1 MTSMPAAIALQ
12 GLTKR
17 FGPDRGVFDVGFEVQ
32 EGAIFG
38 FLGPNGA
45 GKTTLIRL
53 MLAYLRPDAGRATVL
68 GLDAQRDPVAIRRRL
83 GYVPAELKLDEEG
96 TALALL
102 KYLAGYRPPGALAR
116 AKELAE
122 RLELRLDGRIK
133 TYSKGMKQKVALIQA
148 MMHDPELL
156 ILDEPTEGLDPLM
169 QHALHE
175 LLREAAGRGR
185 TVFFSSHQL
194 AEVDVLCDAV
204 AIIGRGK
211 LLAHEDVATLRS
223 RRRRILRI
231 VLTEPVTPAIP
242 GGTLVRQDGLV
253 ATFHYTGEAAGL
265 LQALAGLPLA
275 DFTLEPAP
283 LEETFLEY
291 YK

>member
-1 MTSMPAAIALQ
+1 MPATPAIALE

-17 FGPDRGVFDVGFEVQ
+17 FGPDRGVFDVGFEVPQ
-32 EGAIFG
+32 GAIFG

-53 MLAYLRPDAGRATVL
+53 MLDYLRPEAGRATIL
-68 GLDAQRDPVAIRRRL
+68 GLDAQRDAVAIRRKL
-83 GYVPAELKLDEEG
+83 GYVPAELKLDEDG
-96 TALALL
+96 SALALL
-102 KYLAGYRPPGALAR
+102 KYLAGYREAGALERAR
-116 AKELAE
+116 HLAQ
-122 RLELRLDGRIK
+122 RLEIDPSLKIK
-133 TYSKGMKQKVALIQA
+133 TMSKGMKQKVALIQA

-194 AEVDVLCDAV
+194 GEVELLCDQV
-204 AIIGRGK
+204 AIIGKGK
-211 LLAHEDVATLRS
+211 LLAHEAVATLRAT
-223 RRRRILRI
+223 RRRNLRV
-231 VLTEPVTPAIP
+231 VLREPVPVELP
-242 GGTLVRQDGLV
+242 GATLVRQEGCV
-253 ATFHYTGEAAGL
+253 AELHYVGEAGAL
-265 LQALAGLPLA
+265 LPALAALPVL

-283 LEETFLEY
+283 LEETFLGY
-291 YK
+291 YQ

>member
-1 MTSMPAAIALQ
+1 MQATPAIALE

-17 FGPDRGVFDVGFEVQ
+17 FGPDKGVFDVGFTVQ
-32 EGAIFG
+32 AGEIFG

-53 MLAYLRPDAGRATVL
+53 LLAYLHPDAGRASVL
-68 GLDAQRDPVAIRRRL
+68 GLDCQQEPVAIRRRL
-83 GYVPAELKLDEEG
+83 GYVPAELKLDEDG
-96 TALALL
+96 SALALL
-102 KYLAGYRPPGALAR
+102 KYLAGYRPAGALAR
-116 AKELAE
+116 ARELAA
-122 RLELRLDGRIK
+122 RLDLPLDAKIK
-133 TYSKGMKQKVALIQA
+133 TMSKGMKQKVALIQA

-175 LLREAAGRGR
+175 LLREAAARGR

-194 AEVDVLCDAV
+194 GEVDALCDSV

-211 LLAHEDVATLRS
+211 LLANETVTALRA
-223 RRRRILRI
+223 RRRRILRL
-231 VLTEPVTPAIP
+231 VLTEPVVPSIA
-242 GGTLVRQDGLV
+242 GATLVRQDGLHL
-253 ATFHYTGEAAGL
+253 TMHYTGEAAPL
-265 LQALAGLPLA
+265 LGALAGLPLA

-291 YK
+291 YR